1 MITRTIARVCYA
13 LKLHKLAY
21 ALNKGR
27 KRVIT
32 FHNVLDDDIFERNM
46 TNGVSCSFSSFKKII
61 EEVSK
66 VFKFSLD
73 LDDPTTATITF
84 DDGYNNQVEIAAPY
98 LISKGIPAYLF
109 VSGQLI
115 DENTDNSSKG
125 ALVIDKL
132 LHWVSFV
139 PEGEYTININDVKL
153 KIEVN
158 ANRNKLWSESIWPLF
173 LADTEHKGERVLAAL
188 NSAYP
193 ISTILEGLN
202 QKYIR
207 QRLSGVTT
215 QQLSN
220 LKNNGWQIGWHTQSH
235 YPVALLNQKD
245 RINELTP
252 CDACDSTVFSYPYGG
267 INDAD
272 ADSYYILRKNGYTK
286 VVSNINYGNHE
297 LGNWYRSRLSLPDD
311 PVLLHFE
318 LSGLKYFLKYRKL
331 LPKI

>member
-1 MITRTIARVCYA
+1 MTTRTIARVCYA
-13 LKLHKLAY
+13 LHLHKLAY
-21 ALNKGR
+21 ALNKDR

-32 FHNVLDDDIFERNM
+32 FHNVLDDDIFEQN
-46 TNGVSCSFSSFKKII
+46 TANGVSCSFSGFKRII

-98 LISKGIPAYLF
+98 LISKGITAYLF

-115 DENTDNSSKG
+115 DQNTNNSSNG
-125 ALVIDKL
+125 ALIVDKL

-139 PEGEYTININDVKL
+139 PEGEYTINIDGVKL
-153 KIEVN
+153 KIEVD
-158 ANRNKLWSESIWPLF
+158 ANRNKLWTESIWPLF
-173 LADTEHKGERVLAAL
+173 LADTEHKGETVMSAL
-188 NSAYP
+188 NEAYP
-193 ISTILEGLN
+193 ISRIFEGLD

-215 QQLSN
+215 QQLSD

-235 YPVALLNQKD
+235 YPVALLKQKD
-245 RINELTP
+245 KETELTP

-267 INDAD
+267 MADAD
-272 ADSYYILRKNGYTK
+272 AESYHILRKKGCTK
-286 VVSNINYGNHE
+286 VVSNINYGNHKV
-297 LGNWYRSRLSLPDD
+297 GDWYRSRQSLPDD
-311 PVLLHFE
+311 PIMLHFE

>member
-1 MITRTIARVCYA
+1 MTTRTIARVCYA
-13 LKLHKLAY
+13 LQLHKLAY
-21 ALNKGR
+21 ALNRGR

-32 FHNVLDDDIFERNM
+32 FHNVLDDDIFERN
-46 TNGVSCSFSSFKKII
+46 TANGVSCSLSSFKSII
-61 EEVSK
+61 DEVSK

-73 LDDPTTATITF
+73 LDDPTTVTITF

-115 DENTDNSSKG
+115 NENTNNLSSG

-132 LHWVSFV
+132 LHWVSYV
-139 PEGEYTININDVKL
+139 PEGEYMISIDGAKL
-153 KIEVN
+153 KIEVA

-173 LADTEHKGERVLAAL
+173 LADTEHKGETVLSAL
-188 NSAYP
+188 NEAYP
-193 ISTILEGLN
+193 VSSIFEALD

-220 LKNNGWQIGWHTQSH
+220 LKKNGWQIGWHTQSH
-235 YPVALLNQKD
+235 YPVALLTQKE
-245 RINELTP
+245 RLSELTP
-252 CDACDSTVFSYPYGG
+252 NPMCDSVVFSYPYGG
-267 INDAD
+267 AKDAD
-272 ADSYYILRKNGYTK
+272 AASVEILKSQGFRTA
-286 VVSNINYGNHE
+286 VSNINIGNGH
-297 LGNWYRSRLSLPDD
+297 LGSWYRSRMSLPADRY
-311 PVLLHFE
+311 LLHFE
-318 LSGLKYFLKYRKL
+318 LSGLKYLLKYKKL

>member
-1 MITRTIARVCYA
+1 MTTRTIARVCCA
-13 LKLHKLAY
+13 LQLHKLAY
-21 ALNKGR
+21 ILNRGR

-32 FHNVLDDDIFERNM
+32 FHNVLDDDIYERNLA
-46 TNGVSCSFSSFKKII
+46 NGVSCSISSFKRII
-61 EEVSK
+61 EEVGK
-66 VFKFSLD
+66 VYKFSLD

-98 LISKGIPAYLF
+98 LIGKKIPAYLY

-115 DENTDNSSKG
+115 DDNPNKTGTG

-139 PEGEYTININDVKL
+139 PEGKYTITIEGVKL
-153 KIEVN
+153 KIEVD

-173 LADTEHKGERVLAAL
+173 LADTEHKGETVMSAL
-188 NSAYP
+188 NDAYP
-193 ISTILEGLN
+193 FDSILADLDD
-202 QKYIR
+202 KYIR
-207 QRLSGVTT
+207 ERLTGVTT

-220 LKNNGWQIGWHTQSH
+220 LKKYGWQIGWHTQSH
-235 YPVALLNQKD
+235 YPVARLSKKD
-245 RINELTP
+245 KEAELTP
-252 CDACDSTVFSYPYGG
+252 SDVCDSTVFSYPYGG
-267 INDAD
+267 KADAD
-272 ADSYYILRKNGYTK
+272 AESYQILLKNGCMN

-297 LGNWYRSRLSLPDD
+297 LGDWYRSRMSLPDD